1 MLQHVTYYY
10 NKLLI
15 FIGTVPALEYE
26 QGKGLFDS
34 NIINVYLDEKYP
46 DVSLQPTDP
55 LRRAQDKMLVEQ
67 LAGVRYSF

>member
-1 MLQHVTYYY
+1 M
-10 NKLLI
+10 
-15 FIGTVPALEYE
+15 EYE
-26 QGKGLFDS
+26 QGKGIFDS

-67 LAGVRYSF
+67 LAGVRYSFVISYNSNNFNLIYNN